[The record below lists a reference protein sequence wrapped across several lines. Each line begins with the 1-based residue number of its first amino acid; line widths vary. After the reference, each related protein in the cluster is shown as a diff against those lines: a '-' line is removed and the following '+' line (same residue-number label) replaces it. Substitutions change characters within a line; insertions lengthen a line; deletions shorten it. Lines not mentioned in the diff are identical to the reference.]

1 MNREEI
7 TRIYRGRLKIISFC
21 HFFVLTFDT
30 MSDII
35 ISTECRRCDMNKKQD
50 ILQAAFKV
58 FSEKGYHQ
66 TTMKDISLF
75 LDIKRTTLYD
85 YYKSKEEIVFELI
98 EHMFIENPIE
108 KTKGTTFNRLMLL
121 CKQVLTRTSKFIKL
135 YQILFSALP
144 ALDLETQKKI
154 SIWQIPFHEELNRI
168 LEDSI
173 LNHERKTEISFLYTS
188 LISATMSN
196 YISNENCI
204 DLEKDQKRIQNI
216 IERNL

>member
-1 MNREEI
+1 
-7 TRIYRGRLKIISFC
+7 
-21 HFFVLTFDT
+21 
-30 MSDII
+30 
-35 ISTECRRCDMNKKQD
+35 MNKKQD
-50 ILQAAFKV
+50 ILQAAYKV

-98 EHMFIENPIE
+98 EHMFLENPIVQTE
-108 KTKGTTFNRLMLL
+108 GTTLDRLMKLS
-121 CKQVLTRTSKFIKL
+121 KQVLSRTAKHIKL

-144 ALDLETQKKI
+144 ALDMETQKKI
-154 SIWQIPFHEELNRI
+154 SIWQIPFNEELNRI
-168 LEDSI
+168 LEDST
-173 LNHERKTEISFLYTS
+173 LNLEKMNEISFLYTS

-196 YISNENCI
+196 YISNPNCI
-204 DLEKDQKRIQNI
+204 DLDKDQKRIQNI